1 MKKKEI
7 KEIKT
12 SEYKIE
18 NIWNEMILYTKNLEK
33 EIAFV
38 CFSPEL
44 DKVGLARNLNEEQF
58 RDFFEKFGID
68 KAKNPIRV
76 SIVGGDKSPESS
88 KNVENLVK
96 LFIDKGNEYNDII
109 DITSFDVGDR
119 IHPDSFSVSCV
130 SGLIYED
137 IVE

>member
-44 DKVGLARNLNEEQF
+44 DKVG
-58 RDFFEKFGID
+58 
-68 KAKNPIRV
+68 
-76 SIVGGDKSPESS
+76 
-88 KNVENLVK
+88 
-96 LFIDKGNEYNDII
+96 FI
-109 DITSFDVGDR
+109 
-119 IHPDSFSVSCV
+119 
-130 SGLIYED
+130 
-137 IVE
+137 